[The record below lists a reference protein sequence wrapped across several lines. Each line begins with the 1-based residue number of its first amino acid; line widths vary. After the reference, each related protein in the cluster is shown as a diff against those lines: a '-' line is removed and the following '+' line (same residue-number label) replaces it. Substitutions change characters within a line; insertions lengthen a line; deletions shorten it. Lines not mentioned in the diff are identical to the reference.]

1 VENAF
6 IASGWL
12 LPAFQMGYWIGLQS
26 KTVGQWHW
34 LDK

>member
-6 IASGWL
+6 IANGWL
-12 LPAFQMGYWIGLQS
+12 LPAFQRGYWIGLQA
-26 KTVGQWHW
+26 KTVGQWNW